1 MRIAIVNDMRMAVEA
16 LRRILATIPDY
27 DLAWVAYDGEEAV
40 SKCVVDTPDLILMD
54 VLMPCMD
61 GVEATRQIMSKSP
74 CAIMIVT
81 ASVNQYAGNVLE
93 AMTYGALDAI
103 NTPVEGSV
111 GLLKKI
117 STIAKLIGKSSQLRT
132 VKTRVFSKSL
142 PPLIVIG
149 ASTGGPQ
156 TLVKILSQFPQDFP
170 AAVAIVQHLDAQFA
184 PGFAAWLNEQI
195 LLPVEIA
202 AKGSRPQP
210 GKILLAGTNH
220 HLVMGS
226 NLSFDYDEQP
236 SNCSYRPSI
245 DVLFKSVA
253 NRWTGQGIA
262 VLLTGMGRDGAQ
274 GLKLLREAGWHTIA
288 QNRETCTVYGMPKA
302 AVELQAAVEVLPVDA
317 IAPACTKLLRMS
329 ANRTILNNF

>member
-16 LRRILATIPDY
+16 LRRVLATIPDY
-27 DLAWVAYDGEEAV
+27 NLAWVAYDGEEAV
-40 SKCVVDTPDLILMD
+40 SKCAVDTPDLILMD

-61 GVEATRQIMSKSP
+61 GVEATRQIMNQSP
-74 CAIMIVT
+74 CAIMMVT
-81 ASVNQYAGNVLE
+81 ASVNRYAGNVLE

-103 NTPVEGSV
+103 NTPAEGSV

-117 STIAKLIGKSSQLRT
+117 NTIAKLIGKSSQGRT
-132 VKTRVFSKSL
+132 VKKPRVFQKSL

-156 TLVKILSQFPQDFP
+156 ALVKILSQFPQDFP
-170 AAVAIVQHLDAQFA
+170 AAVVIVQHLDAQFA
-184 PGFAAWLNEQI
+184 SGFGVCLNEQI
-195 LLPVEIA
+195 PIPVEIA
-202 AKGSRPQP
+202 SADSRPQP
-210 GKILLAGTNH
+210 GKALLAGTNY
-220 HLVMGS
+220 HLVMNS
-226 NLSFDYDEQP
+226 NLSFGYDEQP
-236 SNCSYRPSI
+236 SNCLYRPSI

-253 NRWTGQGIA
+253 NRWTGQGIG

-274 GLKLLREAGWHTIA
+274 GLKLLKEAGWHTIA
-288 QNRETCTVYGMPKA
+288 QNRETSAVYGMPKA

-329 ANRTILNNF
+329 TNPFV

>member
-1 MRIAIVNDMRMAVEA
+1 MRIAIVNDMGMVVEA

-40 SKCVVDTPDLILMD
+40 SKCAVDTPDLILMD

-61 GVEATRQIMSKSP
+61 GVEATRQIMSQSP
-74 CAIMIVT
+74 CAIMMVT
-81 ASVNQYAGNVLE
+81 ASVNRYAGNILE

-103 NTPVEGSV
+103 NTPAEGSV
-111 GLLKKI
+111 DLLKKI
-117 STIAKLIGKSSQLRT
+117 GTIAKLINASSQGRT
-132 VKTRVFSKSL
+132 VKKTRIFQKTL

-170 AAVAIVQHLDAQFA
+170 AAVVIVQHLDAQFA
-184 PGFAAWLNEQI
+184 PGFAVWLNEQI
-195 LLPVEIA
+195 PMSLEIA
-202 AKGSRPQP
+202 NTGSTPQP

-236 SNCSYRPSI
+236 SNCAYRPSI
-245 DVLFKSVA
+245 DVLFKTVA
-253 NRWTGQGIA
+253 NHWTGKGIG

-288 QNRETCTVYGMPKA
+288 QNRETCAVYGMPKA
-302 AVELQAAVEVLPVDA
+302 AVELKAAVEVLPVDA
-317 IAPACTKLLRMS
+317 IAPVCTKILRMS
-329 ANRTILNNF
+329 VNRPI

>member
-16 LRRILATIPDY
+16 LRRVLATIPDY

-40 SKCVVDTPDLILMD
+40 SKCAVDTPDLILMD

-74 CAIMIVT
+74 CAIMMVT
-81 ASVNQYAGNVLE
+81 VSVNQYAGNVLE

-103 NTPVEGSV
+103 NTPAEGSV

-117 STIAKLIGKSSQLRT
+117 STIAKLIGVSSQGRT
-132 VKTRVFSKSL
+132 LKKTRVFQKSL

-149 ASTGGPQ
+149 TSTGGPQ
-156 TLVKILSQFPQDFP
+156 ALVQILSQFPQDFH
-170 AAVAIVQHLDAQFA
+170 AAVAIVQHLDAQFV

-195 LLPVEIA
+195 LLPLEIA
-202 AKGSRPQP
+202 GKGSRPQP

-226 NLSFDYDEQP
+226 NLSFDYNEQP
-236 SNCSYRPSI
+236 SNCVYRPSI

-253 NRWTGQGIA
+253 DRWTGQGIG

-288 QNRETCTVYGMPKA
+288 QNRETCAVYGMPKA

-329 ANRTILNNF
+329 ANKPI

>member
-1 MRIAIVNDMRMAVEA
+1 MRIAIVNDMQMAVEA

-40 SKCVVDTPDLILMD
+40 SKCAVDTPDLILMD

-61 GVEATRQIMSKSP
+61 GVEATRQIMSQSP
-74 CAIMIVT
+74 CAIMMVT
-81 ASVNQYAGNVLE
+81 ASVNKYAANVLE

-117 STIAKLIGKSSQLRT
+117 ATIAKLIGASSQRRT
-132 VKTRVFSKSL
+132 VKKSRIFQKSL

-156 TLVKILSQFPQDFP
+156 ALVKILSHFSQDFP

-184 PGFAAWLNEQI
+184 PGFAVWLNEQI
-195 LLPVEIA
+195 SMPVEIA
-202 AKGSRPQP
+202 SAGSTPQV

-220 HLVMGS
+220 HLVMNS
-226 NLSFDYDEQP
+226 NLSFKYDEQP
-236 SNCSYRPSI
+236 LNCYYRPSI

-253 NRWTGQGIA
+253 NHWTRQGIG
-262 VLLTGMGRDGAQ
+262 VLLTGMGTDGAQ
-274 GLKLLREAGWHTIA
+274 GLKVLREAGWYTIA
-288 QNRETCTVYGMPKA
+288 QNRETSAVYGMPKA
-302 AVELQAAVEVLPVDA
+302 AVELKAAVEVLPVDA
-317 IAPACTKLLRMS
+317 IAAVCTKILQLS
-329 ANRTILNNF
+329 ARHI